1 MFIVGFTG
9 RAGVGKDTAGSVLVN
24 HLGFTRFAFAD
35 PIKKG
40 ISAMM
45 GWSLDKW
52 SDRQWKEMD
61 LPNRNYSPRFLAQT
75 LGTEWA
81 RNIVH
86 RNFWLHA
93 TESLIHESLAEL
105 VVITDVR
112 FNNEAEWIQRH
123 GGWVIELRRVQ
134 AGLVHDTALHIS
146 ENGVDSA
153 LIDFA
158 IMNDR
163 SQEDFERRVE
173 QEVSAKLSVLR
184 TL

>member
-40 ISAMM
+40 LSAMM
-45 GWSLDKW
+45 GWPLDKW
-52 SDRQWKEMD
+52 TDRQWKEMD

-81 RNIVH
+81 RNNVH
-86 RNFWLHA
+86 RDFWLHA
-93 TESLIHESLAEL
+93 TESLIHESGAER

-123 GGWVIELRRVQ
+123 GGWVIELRRDDAV
-134 AGLVHDTALHIS
+134 VVESHES
-146 ENGVDSA
+146 EHGIDPS
-153 LIDFA
+153 LIDFT
-158 IMNDR
+158 IVNDR